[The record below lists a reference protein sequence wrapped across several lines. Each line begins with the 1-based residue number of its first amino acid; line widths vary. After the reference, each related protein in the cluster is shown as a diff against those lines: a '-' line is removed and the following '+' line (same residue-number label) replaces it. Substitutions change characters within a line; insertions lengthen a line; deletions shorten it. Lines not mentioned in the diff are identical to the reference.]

1 MTINAPFF
9 GTSLQILS
17 TFTFPA
23 GFEVTQFADD
33 SDPIDFPSLKIG
45 DGAMGPNGDLVVW
58 SSAAPI
64 LMNINIIAT
73 SDDDKNL
80 SILAETSRVGR
91 GKLSVPELITASI
104 VYPDGSLATL
114 TGGKIVGAHF
124 VRSAT
129 NAGRYKTKAY
139 NFMFENLNGTLY

>member
-1 MTINAPFF
+1 MTIDIGFF
-9 GTSLQILS
+9 RASLQIQS

-23 GFEVTQFADD
+23 GFQVTQFADD

-45 DGAMGPNGDLVVW
+45 DGAMGPNGDLAVW

-80 SILAETSRVGR
+80 SILAEANRVGK
-91 GKLSVPELITASI
+91 GKFSVQELITASI
-104 VYPDGSLATL
+104 VYADGALATL
-114 TGGKIVGAHF
+114 TGGKIIGAHF
-124 VRSAT
+124 VRSGT